1 MTDNMSD
8 RDVEFDAD
16 EFLEW
21 AEEIAESEGVSTD
34 EILDQVVSAYWV
46 YTELQRTLNSVAD
59 TPSTDQSP
67 RKQGTKMSPDVNDD
81 NVEQQQPSPVGQR
94 ESASPKSESESE
106 SESEDESKSGEDR
119 ISESSLS
126 SDDGSRK
133 MSGERSE
140 GELWQRLY
148 ELSDK
153 LDQNRRSQTERWI
166 RLRDRVE
173 SIEREVNMMEN
184 NKRRRGSDSSSE
196 NKTNMDN
203 IQSDVDLLKQEIKQ
217 LKQSHEESI
226 ELRQEFKTRIE
237 ELEQSQETIQSR
249 IDDEFDSIESAF
261 ETALTR
267 QEKFETRR
275 SQLTDQIED
284 NADTIDSMSED
295 RETLE
300 AIRQTALEEGVEN
313 AKCDYCDE
321 NIKISMLASPECP
334 FCETPLNDVDPGGW
348 NPLNSDVLTGA
359 PRDLSADESEEFNS
373 FLDENT
379 DTNGIS

>member
-1 MTDNMSD
+1 MTNNMSD
-8 RDVEFDAD
+8 REFDAD
-16 EFLEW
+16 EFLDW
-21 AEEIAESEGVSTD
+21 ADRMAESEGVSTD
-34 EILDQVVSAYWV
+34 KILDQIVSSYWV
-46 YTELQRTLNSVAD
+46 YTELQRTLNSVEDAPAANQSSREQETNTSSD
-59 TPSTDQSP
+59 TNN
-67 RKQGTKMSPDVNDD
+67 NDD
-81 NVEQQQPSPVGQR
+81 DDIEHRQQPLPVEIR
-94 ESASPKSESESE
+94 ESEPDSGSDSA
-106 SESEDESKSGEDR
+106 EDS
-119 ISESSLS
+119 ISESDLN
-126 SDDGSRK
+126 SDNESRK

-173 SIEREVNMMEN
+173 SIEREVNMIEN
-184 NKRRRGSDSSSE
+184 EKQKRGSDSSSE

-300 AIRQTALEEGVEN
+300 AIRQTALEKGVEN
-313 AKCDYCDE
+313 AKCGYCDE
-321 NIKISMLASPECP
+321 SIKISMLASPECP

>member
-1 MTDNMSD
+1 
-8 RDVEFDAD
+8 
-16 EFLEW
+16 
-21 AEEIAESEGVSTD
+21 
-34 EILDQVVSAYWV
+34 
-46 YTELQRTLNSVAD
+46 
-59 TPSTDQSP
+59 
-67 RKQGTKMSPDVNDD
+67 
-81 NVEQQQPSPVGQR
+81 
-94 ESASPKSESESE
+94 
-106 SESEDESKSGEDR
+106 
-119 ISESSLS
+119 
-126 SDDGSRK
+126 

-153 LDQNRRSQTERWI
+153 LGQNRRSQTERWI

-173 SIEREVNMMEN
+173 SIEQEVNMMEN
-184 NKRRRGSDSSSE
+184 KNRRRGSDSSSE
-196 NKTNMDN
+196 NNTNMDN
-203 IQSDVDLLKQEIKQ
+203 IQSDIDLLKQEIKQ
-217 LKQSHEESI
+217 LKQSHEESV
-226 ELRQEFKTRIE
+226 ELRQEFNTRIE

-249 IDDEFDSIESAF
+249 IDDEHEEYTELRQEFNRRIEELEQSQETTQSRVDDEFDSIENAF
-261 ETALTR
+261 ETALAR

-295 RETLE
+295 RESLE
-300 AIRQTALEEGVEN
+300 VIRQTALEEGVEN
-313 AKCDYCDE
+313 AKCDYCGED
-321 NIKISMLASPECP
+321 IKISMLVSPECP

-373 FLDENT
+373 FLDEST